1 MLCLF
6 GKESGV
12 IHNMAIKTAVY
23 VKSEDRRH
31 KLGFKI

>member
-6 GKESGV
+6 GKESSV